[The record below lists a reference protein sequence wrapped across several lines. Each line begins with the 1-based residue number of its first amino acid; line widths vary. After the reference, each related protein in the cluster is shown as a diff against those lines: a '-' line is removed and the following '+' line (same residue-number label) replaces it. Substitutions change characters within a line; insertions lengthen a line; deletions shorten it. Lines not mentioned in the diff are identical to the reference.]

1 LVSSSALAR
10 SVGVLV
16 AEARAQHAPPPRV
29 RLRVGVAE
37 AHTEHASS
45 APRRDARVVGILR
58 AVKRVREA
66 SASAPDDAVGVGVD
80 EAEQTPL
87 AETPP
92 SPLPTADRVL
102 VPETRA

>member
-37 AHTEHASS
+37 AHTST
-45 APRRDARVVGILR
+45 PPLRRGGTLRVVGVLR
-58 AVKRVREA
+58 AVQRVREA